1 MKNLIIGISCLL
13 PGVVFANTSVTDT
26 TDTHQEPKQL
36 DCQKIVVDEKYLG
49 GKVFEKKICF
59 YDVVIGDNKH
69 ITMWH
74 ELNSDKYGFT
84 K

>member
-1 MKNLIIGISCLL
+1 MKSLVIGIICLL
-13 PGVVFANTSVTDT
+13 PAIVLANTSGTD
-26 TDTHQEPKQL
+26 TDTHQEPNQI
-36 DCQKIVVDEKYLG
+36 DCQKIVINEKYLG
-49 GKVFEKKICF
+49 GKVFERKICF

-74 ELNSDKYGFT
+74 ELNSDKYGFV